1 MAHLMRFRRAIRTS
15 SVVIVLVAIATI
27 STVGG
32 QSAATAIPTF
42 SSRAAIYQTFGK
54 LYHVTPVLDF
64 HGGKWVLVGRQ
75 PYGLSGLRVLIFD
88 LVDSRWI
95 EVDNTYF
102 KENQVGNFDN
112 GDKYSRNEL
121 SLASLTGS
129 DNPDVVVRS
138 TGADYGW
145 FSVISDVGGKWHLVR
160 FDYATK
166 PTIAID
172 AFGVQGHFVI
182 AETDTCEFSCAGGP
196 VTYAWYRFNG
206 SEFVPTQPPSTPALC
221 TSRLLT
227 SVVRGDGSNDVTL
240 TRVDCQD
247 GWAVGAGEGK
257 NGRAT
262 GVFEQIKSKWVE
274 LAFND
279 SGSADDLYKHS
290 YAGYYGFA
298 IPYSL
303 TVQLCHGVGESAKW
317 VIAAPMSK
325 TAYQTYQ
332 KLGLFPR

>member
-1 MAHLMRFRRAIRTS
+1 M
-15 SVVIVLVAIATI
+15 
-27 STVGG
+27 
-32 QSAATAIPTF
+32 
-42 SSRAAIYQTFGK
+42 
-54 LYHVTPVLDF
+54 
-64 HGGKWVLVGRQ
+64 
-75 PYGLSGLRVLIFD
+75 
-88 LVDSRWI
+88 
-95 EVDNTYF
+95 
-102 KENQVGNFDN
+102 
-112 GDKYSRNEL
+112 
-121 SLASLTGS
+121 
-129 DNPDVVVRS
+129 
-138 TGADYGW
+138 
-145 FSVISDVGGKWHLVR
+145 
-160 FDYATK
+160 
-166 PTIAID
+166 
-172 AFGVQGHFVI
+172 
-182 AETDTCEFSCAGGP
+182 
-196 VTYAWYRFNG
+196 TYAWYRFNG

>member
-1 MAHLMRFRRAIRTS
+1 LIF
-15 SVVIVLVAIATI
+15 
-27 STVGG
+27 
-32 QSAATAIPTF
+32 Q
-42 SSRAAIYQTFGK
+42 
-54 LYHVTPVLDF
+54 
-64 HGGKWVLVGRQ
+64 LVGAQ
-75 PYGLSGLRVLIFD
+75 
-88 LVDSRWI
+88 WI
-95 EVDNTYF
+95 AVDNTHF
-102 KENQVGNFDN
+102 KQNQVGNFDN
-112 GDKYSRNEL
+112 GDKYSRDEL

-129 DNPDVVVRS
+129 DNPDVVVRT

-145 FSVISDVGGKWHLVR
+145 FSVISDVGGKWHTVR

-166 PTIAID
+166 PTISID
-172 AFGVQGHFVI
+172 ALGVQGHFVI
-182 AETDTCEFSCAGGP
+182 AETDTCEFSCAQGP
-196 VTYAWYRFNG
+196 ETYAWYRFNG
-206 SEFVPTQPPSTPALC
+206 SMFVPTQPPSTPALC

-227 SVVRGDGSNDVTL
+227 SVVRSDGSNDVTL

-247 GWAVGAGEGK
+247 GWAVGAGDGK

-279 SGSADDLYKHS
+279 SGRADDPYKHS

-325 TAYQTYQ
+325 TAYQTYL